1 LPLAIPSPECL
12 VRVVYAFGKTLTILR
27 EPSSPADPSRDPQ
40 ALALGALGWLL
51 DSESRAERL
60 LALTGL
66 TPEALRSGLGDPA
79 VLGAVLDF
87 LAAHE
92 PDLVGAAAALGVS
105 PQILA
110 SAAERLER

>member
-1 LPLAIPSPECL
+1 L
-12 VRVVYAFGKTLTILR
+12 LTILR
-27 EPSSPADPSRDPQ
+27 EPSSPVDPV

-51 DSESRAERL
+51 QSESRAERL

-66 TPEALRSGLGDPA
+66 TPEALRGGLGDPA

-92 PDLVGAAAALGVS
+92 PDLIGAADALGVK
-105 PQILA
+105 P
-110 SAAERLER
+110 AALIAAADALPR